1 MSSWHLGTPARFCT
15 HALLI
20 TGVIGTAVAQAP
32 SPGTVADTLKRAPEL
47 TAPAATP
54 EVQRDQAP
62 APAAPA
68 QATRF
73 VVSSFVFEG
82 NTLYSASQLA
92 PLVAAYAGRP
102 ITLVDVYAAAD
113 LIAEHYVANGYSL
126 ASVNVPPQKIEGG
139 SVRLQVSEGRLA
151 KIATEGNSMYSSEQI
166 TGRLEG
172 VSAGAVYRGTALERS
187 LREMNTLPGL
197 QVRAVVRPGEAYGTS
212 DLILRATEQRYE
224 GAASVDNYG
233 RDTIGEIRYS
243 VSGQINNP
251 FRLADQI
258 QLMALRSESG
268 LLTYGYGAYSLPINR
283 MGTRLTASYGHAE
296 FEVEDS
302 PVDGRNR
309 SGRLSLDHPLIRSA
323 EESLTA
329 SIGVSTIDA
338 NSDFSG
344 LPLNDTLVT
353 VLELGA
359 LYSYSNPQTG
369 LTQVSTNIA
378 TNFQKLTR
386 DEINAAQFFGER
398 LFGDQRLR
406 LEVDMQQLTP
416 LAAGFQLL
424 GRVNAVYSPD
434 PLVDTQQYS
443 LGGPNNI
450 RGFLSSEVR
459 GDRGYFGSI
468 TLRRPMA
475 VGAVRLTPRAFADS
489 GKVFVVDADPGV
501 SEEESLTSVG
511 IGLDLQYQ
519 RLGAKFD
526 WSFPTDSH
534 VASDGEDDSRLY
546 GSLSASF

>member
-1 MSSWHLGTPARFCT
+1 MYRLCPGTSSRF
-15 HALLI
+15 
-20 TGVIGTAVAQAP
+20 GVITLLLLSAVGTAGAQAP
-32 SPGTVADTLKRAPEL
+32 SPGTVGDTLKRAPEL
-47 TAPAATP
+47 QAPASAP
-54 EVQRDQAP
+54 PVQRDEAP
-62 APAAPA
+62 APPVSAS
-68 QATRF
+68 ATRF
-73 VVSSFVFEG
+73 VVSAFVFEG
-82 NTLYSASQLA
+82 NTLFSAGQLA
-92 PLVAAYAGRP
+92 PIVAGYLGRP
-102 ITLVDVYAAAD
+102 ITLVEVYAAAD
-113 LIAEHYVANGYSL
+113 LVAEHYVASGYSL
-126 ASVNVPPQKIEGG
+126 VSVNVPPQKIADG

-151 KIATEGNSMYSSEQI
+151 KVTTEGNQMYSTEQLVS
-166 TGRLEG
+166 RLEG
-172 VSAGAVYRGTALERS
+172 VSAGSVYRGTALERS
-187 LREMNTLPGL
+187 LRELNTLPGL

-212 DLILRATEQRYE
+212 DLVLRATERRYE
-224 GAASVDNYG
+224 GAATVDNYG

-243 VSGQINNP
+243 ISGKINNP

-283 MGTRLTASYGHAE
+283 QGTRLTASYGHAE
-296 FEVEDS
+296 FEVENS
-302 PVDGRNR
+302 PVDGKNR
-309 SGRLSLDHPLIRSA
+309 SGRLNLEHPLIRSA
-323 EESLTA
+323 EESLSA

-359 LYSYSNPQTG
+359 LYSYSHPQIG
-369 LTQVSTNIA
+369 LTQVSSQIA

-406 LEVDMQQLTP
+406 LEVDLQQLTP
-416 LAAGFQLL
+416 LAAGLQLR
-424 GRVNAVYSPD
+424 GHVNAVYSPD

-443 LGGPNNI
+443 LGGPNSV
-450 RGFLSSEVR
+450 RGFLSSEIR
-459 GDRGYFGSI
+459 GDRGYFGSV
-468 TLRRPMA
+468 TLQRPMA
-475 VGAVRLTPRAFADS
+475 VGALRLTPRMFADA

-501 SEEESLTSVG
+501 SDEESLTSVG

-526 WSFPTDSH
+526 WSFPTDGH
-534 VASDGEDDSRLY
+534 IASDGEDDSRFY